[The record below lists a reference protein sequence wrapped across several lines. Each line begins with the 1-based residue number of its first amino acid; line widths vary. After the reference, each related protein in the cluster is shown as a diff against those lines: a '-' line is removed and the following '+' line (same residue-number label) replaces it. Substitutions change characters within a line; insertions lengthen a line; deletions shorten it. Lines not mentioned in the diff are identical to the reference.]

1 MDEKTALQTAQK
13 ILKQVFQFPEYHK
26 RIEELK
32 LERIEEKFSFDIPK
46 PEERICA
53 LSGKKT
59 YAFFADEKVASLKA
73 IAEEFQKTGWIRK
86 KRSLNS
92 MDDILK
98 AWEEIKIYTAE
109 KQINSLNIAKSDGIY
124 NSRNIYKSI
133 SIFDSRDIIFCY
145 KIFNSA
151 FMLAS
156 RDNSSCSF
164 GVRISES
171 INCSNCF
178 EVSWSNKVSNSLFIH
193 DSYDLY
199 ECLFCS
205 HLKSK
210 KYCIANMQFEKKEYF
225 RLKRMV
231 VEWVLNK

>member
-1 MDEKTALQTAQK
+1 MTKQTALQTAFK
-13 ILKQVFQFPEYHK
+13 ILKQVFHTVDEATLK
-26 RIEELK
+26 NLTLKKIEE
-32 LERIEEKFSFDIPK
+32 EFSFDIPK
-46 PEERICA
+46 AEEKICA
-53 LSGKKT
+53 LTGEIT
-59 YAFFADEKVASLKA
+59 YAFFSKEERVASQKA
-73 IAEEFQKTGWIRK
+73 IAEEFKKTGWMRE
-86 KRSLNS
+86 KRPLKSIE
-92 MDDILK
+92 DILK

-109 KQINSLNIAKSDGIY
+109 KNINSKDFAKSDSIY
-124 NSRNIYKSI
+124 NSRNVYKSV

-156 RDNSSCSF
+156 RDSSNCSF
-164 GVRISES
+164 GIRVNES

-199 ECLFCS
+199 ESMFCS

-210 KYCIANMQFEKKEYF
+210 RYCIANMQFEKEEYF
-225 RLKRMV
+225 GLKRRME
-231 VEWVLNK
+231 EWIFG